1 MHSSMKKLLTLAI
14 TIAIA
19 GFALTAGAKPVPDL
33 KFQDLTG
40 HIQKLSD
47 LRGSI
52 TVVSF
57 WATWCGPCK
66 EELPRLSTLKQ
77 RYANKGIRF
86 IAISADDSKTRSK
99 ISPYIQ
105 EQNLSLEV
113 WTGADIG
120 TLDRLALG
128 NALPSTIILDKD
140 GTPIGRIMG
149 EARETDV
156 TTYIDWLLSDRST
169 PAPPSTI
176 KRL

>member
-1 MHSSMKKLLTLAI
+1 MKKIFVLAVI
-14 TIAIA
+14 LVAT
-19 GFALTAGAKPVPDL
+19 GFALTAGARPVPDL

-40 HIQKLSD
+40 HTQKFSD

-66 EELPRLSTLKQ
+66 EELPRLSALKQ
-77 RYANKGIRF
+77 RYADKGVRF
-86 IAISADDSKTRSK
+86 IAISADDSKTRPK
-99 ISPYIQ
+99 VGPYIQ
-105 EQNLSLEV
+105 EQGIALEV

-120 TLDRLALG
+120 SLDRLSLG
-128 NALPSTIILDKD
+128 NALPATIVLDRD
-140 GTPIGRIMG
+140 GTPVGRVLG

-156 TTYIDWLLSDRST
+156 TTYVDWLLGDRST
-169 PAPPSTI
+169 PAPTPTI

>member
-1 MHSSMKKLLTLAI
+1 MKKLFTLAI

-40 HIQKLSD
+40 HTQKLSD

-77 RYANKGIRF
+77 RYADKGIRF
-86 IAISADDSKTRSK
+86 VAISADESKDKSK
-99 ISPYIQ
+99 IAPFIEKQNIQ
-105 EQNLSLEV
+105 LDI

-120 TLDRLALG
+120 SLDRLSLG
-128 NALPSTIILDKD
+128 NALPATIVLDKD
-140 GTPIGRIMG
+140 GTPIGRILG

-156 TTYIDWLLSDRST
+156 ITYIDWLLSDRST
-169 PAPPSTI
+169 PAPNAKI
-176 KRL
+176 NHM

>member
-1 MHSSMKKLLTLAI
+1 MKKLLPIAV
-14 TIAIA
+14 TIAII

-40 HIQKLSD
+40 HTQKLSD

-77 RYANKGIRF
+77 QYADKGVRF
-86 IAISADDSKTRSK
+86 LAISADEPKTRSK
-99 ISPYIQ
+99 IQPYIQ
-105 EQNLSLEV
+105 QQGITLEV

-128 NALPSTIILDKD
+128 NVLPATIVLDKD

-149 EARETDV
+149 EAREVDV
-156 TTYIDWLLSDRST
+156 TTFLDWLLSDRST
-169 PAPPSTI
+169 PAPAPTI